1 VISTNMQD
9 ALNEQLNFELYSSY
23 VYFSMA
29 AYLESIDLPGAA
41 NWMMIQTQEEMVH
54 VEKFYRYINERG
66 GRVLLKELKGPST
79 EWDSPVAVFQEALEH
94 EQAVTA
100 RVNKLV
106 DLSLKESD
114 HATNS
119 FLQWFV
125 DEQVEEEASAKA
137 VVQQMKRVGD
147 GQGLFFLDRELGS
160 RVFTPPPAT
169 DA

>member
-1 VISTNMQD
+1 MISTNMQD